1 MNQESPGIPAGE
13 PPVGL
18 APAIPVREIFRRFWP
33 WVRPDRYWLPV
44 STALLVAGAAGEVVS
59 VLLFKNLIDNV
70 LVPRNFGG
78 FWATAAAMVVVALAS
93 ALLVFLGQYTATRIA
108 ERFLLRLRTGVVA
121 HLHTLPPDTL
131 RKRWHGDVVARLTT
145 DIDQIEQLVA
155 SGVIDAASA
164 LISLVFFAAAA
175 FYLSWPLALAAC
187 AVAPLF
193 WFAARHFA
201 GRIQRLSRESRRCEG
216 SVTAVV
222 EESLANSELAHAYNQ
237 QGREVDRV
245 RRHGQSLVR
254 ADLATARVSELYP
267 PLLNVLEVV
276 GGLFVVGLGAFEL
289 TQGNLTLGGLLAF
302 AAFMA
307 QLFGPAQELSGV
319 AAVLGTA
326 GAGAERVIEL
336 LDTESPIKER
346 PGATALA
353 DVRGELRCK
362 GVRAGYGGPDGRPAL
377 QCVDF
382 AVAPGEILAVMG
394 PSGAGKSTL
403 AKLLVRFLDP
413 EQGSVLLDGTDLRDA
428 TVASVRQAVT
438 LLPQQ
443 PQLFHASVR
452 DNIAYGRPDAT
463 EEQIV
468 QAAVDAD
475 ADGFLRLLPNGYD
488 TVLGEEGLQLS
499 GGQARRVAIARALL
513 RATPVLVLDEPT
525 ADLDA
530 PSARRVAAPLRRLM
544 SGRTTVLI
552 THDRELARE
561 ADAVYR
567 LSADGSGL
575 GMDRSDRSDRRS
587 A

>member
-1 MNQESPGIPAGE
+1 MNQEPPAIPSAE
-13 PPVGL
+13 APVDL
-18 APAIPVREIFRRFWP
+18 APALPVREIFRRFWP

-44 STALLVAGAAGEVVS
+44 SIALLVAGAAGEVVS
-59 VLLFKNLIDNV
+59 VLLFRNLIDQV
-70 LVPRNFGG
+70 LVPRNFAG
-78 FWATAAAMVVVALAS
+78 FWAPATGMVAVAIAS

-131 RKRWHGDVVARLTT
+131 RRRWHGDVVARLTT

-164 LISLVFFAAAA
+164 LISLVFFVSAA

-193 WFAARHFA
+193 WIAARHFA
-201 GRIQRLSRESRRCEG
+201 ARIQTLSRESRRCEG

-237 QGREVDRV
+237 QSREVDRV

-254 ADLATARVSELYP
+254 ADLATARVAELYP

-307 QLFGPAQELSGV
+307 QLFGPAQQLSAV

-336 LDTESPIKER
+336 LGTRSPIVER

-353 DVRGELRCK
+353 GVRGELRCK
-362 GVRAGYGGPDGRPAL
+362 GVRAGYGGRPVL
-377 QCVDF
+377 QGVDF

-403 AKLLVRFLDP
+403 AKLLVRFMDP
-413 EQGSVLLDGTDLRDA
+413 DLGGVLLDGTDLRDA
-428 TVASVRQAVT
+428 TVDSVRQAVT
-438 LLPQQ
+438 LLPQR

-452 DNIAYGRPDAT
+452 DNIAYGRPEAT

-475 ADGFLRLLPNGYD
+475 AHDFLRVLPHGYD

-530 PSARRVAAPLRRLM
+530 PAARRVVAPLRRLM

-552 THDRELARE
+552 THDRELARQ
-561 ADAVYR
+561 ADAVFR
-567 LSADGSGL
+567 LAADGSGL
-575 GMDRSDRSDRRS
+575 GLDRPGRRS